1 MSAMEKMPTERW
13 ARLMA
18 VSMANNL
25 EESWISEH
33 PTQMFQYFPTIVE
46 LARIARGIETL
57 NYFKSNTGT
66 AN

>member
-25 EESWISEH
+25 EESWISEQ
-33 PTQMFQYFPTIVE
+33 PTQMYQYFLTIQ
-46 LARIARGIETL
+46 T
-57 NYFKSNTGT
+57 
-66 AN
+66 